1 MIKVGDKAPDFELK
15 DADKNNISLGDMKGK
30 WVVLYFYPKDNTPG
44 CTTEAT
50 QFTSLIKDFRK
61 MNVEVLGVS
70 ADTCESHER
79 FMVKFDLGVRLL
91 SDPEHQVL
99 ERYSAWGEKKMYG
112 KVFMGIERSTVLI
125 DPEGRIAWHWP
136 KVKAD
141 GHAEEVLAK
150 LKELQSV
157 R

>member
-1 MIKVGDKAPDFELK
+1 MIKVGNRAPEFTLK
-15 DADKNNISLGDMKGK
+15 DSDQRDVSLTDMKGK

-61 MNVEVLGVS
+61 MNAEVLGVS

-79 FMVKFDLGVRLL
+79 FMVKFDLGIRLL
-91 SDPEHQVL
+91 SDPEHKVL

-112 KVFMGIERSTVLI
+112 KVFMGIERSTVLV
-125 DPEGRIAWHWP
+125 DPQGTIAWYWP

-150 LKELQSV
+150 LRELQSS